1 MAEIFTDACRRS
13 ISLMLAAKAEED
25 ATAQKNLEKNNRK
38 IHADDN
44 ISFEQL
50 LPRNELGGLED
61 VFESSLSR
69 AIVGSS
75 QRQGLDLGDTK
86 LNKVTQLTGF
96 SDPVYA
102 EAYVNVNQYHKTLK
116 KYSDCLQDTAMN
128 PSSSSLVGAGVV
140 GAGQPSPSLPSAG
153 VKPSGQQP

>member
-1 MAEIFTDACRRS
+1 M
-13 ISLMLAAKAEED
+13 
-25 ATAQKNLEKNNRK
+25 
-38 IHADDN
+38 
-44 ISFEQL
+44 
-50 LPRNELGGLED
+50 
-61 VFESSLSR
+61 LSR
-69 AIVGSS
+69 PSEPMTYILAVERSVKHSLDTIAIRRELREIRDRLFTLANIMVGF
-75 QRQGLDLGDTK
+75 K
-86 LNKVTQLTGF
+86 AKVTQLTGF